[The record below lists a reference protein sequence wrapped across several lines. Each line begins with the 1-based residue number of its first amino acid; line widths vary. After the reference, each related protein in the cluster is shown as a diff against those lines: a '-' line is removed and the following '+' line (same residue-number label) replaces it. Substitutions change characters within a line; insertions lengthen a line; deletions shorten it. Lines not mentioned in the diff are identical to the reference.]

1 VVEPALI
8 VGSVHD
14 EHVQAVVAA
23 MVDSSP
29 VVLDAASLEEDE
41 FLLDGNRLALHK
53 ADGLQEIALSG
64 ARGWVRRLSPP
75 GWRTGV
81 IAGSREAAVRS
92 SWIALTVGLASHPE
106 VNWLTAYPRLI
117 GAENKLRQ
125 AIQAARLGIRVPRTV
140 VANDPQAIPADLG
153 NELVVKPLGVGHF
166 VKSDGEAQVLWA
178 QTLERDD
185 ERLVALAGAPFLVQE
200 QIPAQRHLRVVT
212 LQERA
217 WCCALQA
224 DRLPVDWRRDDAA
237 HHSFELSSDGEVEQ
251 AALRLAHDMGLGY
264 SSQDWIDTGNG
275 AVFIDLNPAGQ
286 WLFLPEPV
294 SGAVAGAIAEHLQ
307 GI

>member
-1 VVEPALI
+1 MPTN
-8 VGSVHD
+8 S
-14 EHVQAVVAA
+14 
-23 MVDSSP
+23 
-29 VVLDAASLEEDE
+29 ASTVCCL
-41 FLLDGNRLALHK
+41 
-53 ADGLQEIALSG
+53 
-64 ARGWVRRLSPP
+64 
-75 GWRTGV
+75 
-81 IAGSREAAVRS
+81 RS
-92 SWIALTVGLASHPE
+92 H
-106 VNWLTAYPRLI
+106 
-117 GAENKLRQ
+117 
-125 AIQAARLGIRVPRTV
+125 
-140 VANDPQAIPADLG
+140 
-153 NELVVKPLGVGHF
+153 
-166 VKSDGEAQVLWA
+166 GEAQVLWA
-178 QTLERDD
+178 QTLERND

-294 SGAVAGAIAEHLQ
+294 SGAVARAIAEHLQ
-307 GI
+307 VHRLRLWSIESNSSFMASRSISLMS